1 MSNTHHEITYSIK
14 KVWFW
19 LFVFTMIEVAWGMWV
34 RDFGRPLLWGGLLA
48 CAVIKGVLILM
59 YFMNMKWEKMIIWG
73 MILPTVP
80 LIFIVLLALMPDV
93 SNNRNLDHPIGSM
106 VDLETGEVRGMFEV
120 SGDAEHGDGEHG
132 DGDGH

>member
-19 LFVFTMIEVAWGMWV
+19 LFVFTIVEVAWGMLA
-34 RDFGRPLLWGGLLA
+34 RDLGRPMLWSGLLA
-48 CAVIKGVLILM
+48 CAVIKCILILM

-80 LIFIVLLALMPDV
+80 LIFIVLFALMPDV
-93 SNNRNLDHPIGSM
+93 SNNQNLDHPIGSM
-106 VDLETGEVRGMFEV
+106 LDTESGEVRGMFEA
-120 SGDAEHGDGEHG
+120 SGDPEHGSD
-132 DGDGH
+132 DGH